1 MLPRLA
7 LDNAADQPL
16 RVVKVVRNPSDA
28 LTRGS
33 AAPDFQNHVAGYSRP
48 TVVLACAAFRMLL
61 MPQYALG
68 VTAVR
73 DCVIFVLP
81 ISTVFQVP
89 GSIVSLI
96 CVLMVNHLSAWT
108 WSVKCC
114 RNQLMNTKPSSLT
127 MCAQMNTKVAIFIWM
142 LFSCRSRDPHTD
154 WSRSGRIATHVAQVR
169 NRVIPLV
176 TNYIAPF
183 FRRQFFFGKLLLS
196 HCGFSLHENASWIR
210 AAQRFA
216 LLSGLLCIVAFPAQA
231 SLSSADRGVGGNT
244 GASTLS
250 VAPTSN
256 YTANSFAVLCLAYD
270 NAGSAGSA
278 LIAPASATDT
288 IGNVWTLRQN
298 ALFDNG
304 AASAGM
310 EIAIYTSFVSSF
322 PTSASLTI
330 TWSAGSPVA
339 RFALHEFTST
349 LGGVAYVTGG
359 VGTGVAPSGGTTAA
373 PSIVTSSITS
383 GDAVIGVVGL
393 EGTDTFTPD
402 SDSTNGSWSTHQ
414 HSSTGSGT
422 SAVTIT
428 SQRKVTTGTA
438 TQTYNVSNTSG
449 DTQMGWIS
457 ITETSL
463 GMGRRI
469 IRM

>member
-1 MLPRLA
+1 MRFLLKT
-7 LDNAADQPL
+7 LL
-16 RVVKVVRNPSDA
+16 
-28 LTRGS
+28 LL
-33 AAPDFQNHVAGYSRP
+33 
-48 TVVLACAAFRMLL
+48 LAC
-61 MPQYALG
+61 
-68 VTAVR
+68 
-73 DCVIFVLP
+73 VL
-81 ISTVFQVP
+81 
-89 GSIVSLI
+89 
-96 CVLMVNHLSAWT
+96 
-108 WSVKCC
+108 
-114 RNQLMNTKPSSLT
+114 
-127 MCAQMNTKVAIFIWM
+127 
-142 LFSCRSRDPHTD
+142 
-154 WSRSGRIATHVAQVR
+154 
-169 NRVIPLV
+169 
-176 TNYIAPF
+176 
-183 FRRQFFFGKLLLS
+183 
-196 HCGFSLHENASWIR
+196 
-210 AAQRFA
+210 
-216 LLSGLLCIVAFPAQA
+216 PAQA
-231 SLSSADRGVGGNT
+231 SLTGTDRGTGGST
-244 GASTLS
+244 GAATVT
-250 VAPTSN
+250 VAPGSN

-270 NAGSAGSA
+270 NAGTAGSA
-278 LIAPASATDT
+278 LIAPSSATDT

-310 EIAIYTSFVSSF
+310 EIAIYTATISSF

-330 TWSAGSPVA
+330 TWGNGSPVA

-422 SAVTIT
+422 SAVTIS
-428 SQRKVTTGTA
+428 SQRKITTGTA
-438 TQTYNVSNTSG
+438 TQTYNLSNTSG

-457 ITETSL
+457 VTETGV
-463 GMGRRI
+463 GMGRRT